1 MVAECENMNKSQTKT
16 KFPNIAVALGNL
28 LEKAGLEGL
37 AKESSGNV
45 KKLVLT
51 FKFIGKVLSNL
62 CHNIFHAR
70 KVLFNL
76 ACVVPYFGENTEGK
90 DH

>member
-51 FKFIGKVLSNL
+51 FKFIGESIVE
-62 CHNIFHAR
+62 F
-70 KVLFNL
+70 
-76 ACVVPYFGENTEGK
+76 VP
-90 DH
+90 